1 MPSRCRPPAVCPPQ
15 VIEKQK
21 ERATNYEDES
31 DMSEWWSHASDDTFT
46 PRAMPPRRPLHHPPL
61 LPPPAPAVDAFVAC
75 GGNADKSGVVKR
87 DTLVRIIKVD
97 FGLTIDIEAL
107 IDALVSC
114 TDAGAGWGAGVRGAR
129 CCWCCHHRCFL
140 PLPCC
145 RTRMA
150 LATSRTRSSGRCSS
164 SRDAAAPTSW
174 ARRCHLPPQ

>member
-46 PRAMPPRRPLHHPPL
+46 PGAMPPRRRLHHPPL

-114 TDAGAGWGAGVRGAR
+114 TGAKRGGVPACVAPDGAGAVTTGGNMSASLQDTDGTGDLAYAE
-129 CCWCCHHRCFL
+129 F
-140 PLPCC
+140 
-145 RTRMA
+145 RT
-150 LATSRTRSSGRCSS
+150 LLVKS
-164 SRDAAAPTSW
+164 
-174 ARRCHLPPQ
+174 